1 MTNVVGVDGTPRGWA
16 VIFNEGGVWRV
27 EKVGFLSDLFDGAT
41 QVEIVA
47 IDVPI
52 GLLNAYEIGGRC
64 CDRAARA
71 LLKRPRGSSV
81 FPAPVRSVLEAS
93 TYQDACNLSRAS
105 APNAGKAITQ
115 QTFAILKKIKEI
127 DDLLRTRPE
136 LQDTVREV
144 HPEVCFCELT
154 GYPMTYSKGKRQGR
168 DDRMK
173 ALRDCFPTLEVI
185 LEQGRQKRLPL
196 GDILDAAVACW
207 SALRLA
213 KGKGRSLVEPVPKD
227 TYGLPMTI
235 WV

>member
-1 MTNVVGVDGTPRGWA
+1 MANVAGVDGTPCGWA

-41 QVEIVA
+41 QLEIVA

-52 GLLNAYEIGGRC
+52 GLLNAYEIGGRR
-64 CDRAARA
+64 CDRVARA
-71 LLKRPRGSSV
+71 LLKRRGSSV

-93 TYQDACNLSRAS
+93 TYQEACDLSRAS
-105 APNAGKAITQ
+105 APNGKAISK
-115 QTFAILKKIKEI
+115 QTFAIRKKIKEV
-127 DDLLRTRPE
+127 DVLLRTRPE
-136 LQDTVREV
+136 LQDIVREV

-154 GYPMTYSKGKRQGR
+154 GYPMTYPKRQRQGR
-168 DDRMK
+168 VDRMK

-185 LEQGRQKRLPL
+185 LELGREKRLPR

-213 KGKGRSLVEPVPKD
+213 KGKWRSLVEPVPKD
-227 TYGLPMTI
+227 TLGLPMTI